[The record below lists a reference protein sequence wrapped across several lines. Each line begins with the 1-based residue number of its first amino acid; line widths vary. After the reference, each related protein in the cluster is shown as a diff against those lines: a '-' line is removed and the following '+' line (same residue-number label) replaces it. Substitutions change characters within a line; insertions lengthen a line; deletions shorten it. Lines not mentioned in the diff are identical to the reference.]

1 MKKNIYLYL
10 FVFSA
15 LLFLF
20 QWVSS
25 SRRFASMDQIIQNQ
39 KQKISQY
46 EDSLSGLGERV
57 DQLNYFTLEQ
67 NEEALSYYDHLELDN
82 IEILVKE
89 QLMMTNEV
97 SGSNPLVPFEGMAG
111 DFKINKVQLINHKF
125 ALADFSDGTYWG
137 DMILR
142 YEIDD
147 NLKVE
152 FEVVDQLL
160 YPQP

>member
-25 SRRFASMDQIIQNQ
+25 SRRFSAMDQILQDQ
-39 KQKISQY
+39 EKKINSYQ
-46 EDSLSGLGERV
+46 DSIAGLEERL

-67 NEEALSYYDHLELDN
+67 NEEALSYYDHLEIGNL
-82 IEILVKE
+82 EELVQE
-89 QLMMTNEV
+89 QLMMTNQD

-111 DFKINKVQLINHKF
+111 DFKINKVQVINHKF
-125 ALADFSDGTYWG
+125 VLADFSDGTYWG

-142 YEIDD
+142 YEIED
-147 NLKVE
+147 NLRVS